1 LCLLAREKEASVFA
15 MTARQ
20 AKAAKTRPTPDKLIA
35 RVQSTSGQR
44 GVPTPEITVT
54 LPAGWP
60 YRRLKAMLY
69 GLAMGIEAI
78 TPRGEGWV
86 TEIEVLGDGHG
97 RVYLDLVG
105 SDQDEVSR
113 ARALLED
120 VVQRQLDFV
129 RGDG

>member
-1 LCLLAREKEASVFA
+1 MFWLLAREKEASVSA

-20 AKAAKTRPTPDKLIA
+20 AKTGSTRDKLIV
-35 RVQSTSGQR
+35 RVQSTSRQR
-44 GVPTPEITVT
+44 GVPIPEIVVT

-69 GLAMGIEAI
+69 GLAMDIEAV

-97 RVYLDLVG
+97 RVYLELVAG
-105 SDQDEVSR
+105 DIAEAGR
-113 ARALLED
+113 ARLLLEE
-120 VVQRQLDFV
+120 VLQRQLDLAQS
-129 RGDG
+129 G